1 MERVELGGVQ
11 VAFEIHGSGDP
22 AVLIQ
27 APPFVTW
34 YHPLVAHLTGRAALR
49 YRRLSGVTGFGVEDD
64 ARLCARL
71 LTHVRFVRPHVVGHS
86 YGGIVALEVARQRSV
101 DMRSLALLE
110 PAPAG
115 LSAPA
120 TATAQMA
127 PLLQMARDSGAVA
140 AMEHFLR
147 GACGGLEP
155 EELER
160 FVPGA
165 LHDAAMHAA
174 GFFEC
179 ELPAAIRW
187 SFAPADA
194 GFVSCPILN
203 LRGALS
209 GPRFQDASATIQ
221 SWFPRAEPGVLDG
234 ASHLLMAQQ
243 PEAAAR
249 CLERFWDRA

>member
-1 MERVELGGVQ
+1 MERVELDGFE
-11 VAFEIHGSGDP
+11 AEFEIHGSGDP

-27 APPFVTW
+27 APPFVAW
-34 YHPLVAHLTGRAALR
+34 YRPLLAHLPGWAVLW
-49 YRRLSGVTGFGVEDD
+49 YRRHDVMGSDVADD

-71 LTHVRFVRPHVVGHS
+71 LAHVRFARPHVVGHS
-86 YGGIVALEVARQRSV
+86 YGGIVALELARQRSV

-120 TATAQMA
+120 TAAVQMA
-127 PLLQMARDSGAVA
+127 PLLRMARDSGAVT

-147 GACGGLEP
+147 GACGGLEL
-155 EELER
+155 EGLEQLVHGALRDASMHAER
-160 FVPGA
+160 F
-165 LHDAAMHAA
+165 
-174 GFFEC
+174 FER

-187 SFAPADA
+187 SFTPADA
-194 GFVSCPILN
+194 RLLNCPILN
-203 LRGALS
+203 LRGARS
-209 GPRFQDASATIQ
+209 GARFQEASAAIQ
-221 SWFPRAEPGVLDG
+221 SWFPSAERDVLDG
-234 ASHLLMAQQ
+234 ACHLLMAQR